1 MRPNISK
8 SFLFIAILFYIP
20 LQSMAWGMLGHR
32 IVGEIAESY
41 LTAKARAE
49 IQKILGTESL
59 AITSNWPD
67 FIKSDS
73 NFRYLNTWHYI
84 NFKKGLTN
92 QQLNDELKNLSKKDS
107 VGDAYTAITFLVKE
121 LKKKNL
127 AKEKKIMYLRL
138 LVHIVGDIHQPLHV
152 SPEGSTGG
160 NDIKLTWFG
169 AASNLHRVWDEN
181 LIEFQQLSYTE
192 YVKAINHTTASERKA
207 LQQQPLS
214 QWLYDSYRIAQQLQD
229 EITEQNPKLSFRYNY
244 DHVKTLDQQLVK
256 GGVHLAGLLNDI
268 FK

>member
-1 MRPNISK
+1 MRLRFWK
-8 SFLFIAILFYIP
+8 SVFLVAIVFYIP
-20 LQSMAWGMLGHR
+20 LQSMAWGVLGHR
-32 IVGEIAESY
+32 IVAEIADSY

-49 IQKILGTESL
+49 IKKILGTESL
-59 AITSNWPD
+59 AMTSNWPD
-67 FIKSDS
+67 FIKSDT
-73 NFRYLNTWHYI
+73 NFRYLNSWHYI
-84 NFKKGLTN
+84 NFKKGLSR
-92 QQLNDELKNLSKKDS
+92 QQLNDELTNLSKKDS
-107 VGDAYTAITFLVKE
+107 VGDAYTAINFLVKE

-127 AKEKKIMYLRL
+127 PKDKKIMYLRL

-169 AASNLHRVWDEN
+169 TNSNLHRVWDEH

-192 YVKAINHTTASERKA
+192 YVKAINHTTLSERNK

-214 QWLYDSYRIAQQLQD
+214 QWLYDSYVIAQDLQN
-229 EITEQNPKLSFRYNY
+229 EITEQNPKLSYRYNF
-244 DHVKTLDQQLVK
+244 DHIRTLDQQLLI
-256 GGVHLAGLLNDI
+256 GGVHLAGLLNEI